1 MSRRDLG
8 SLFDE
13 EGQGATPVPSEA
25 QRPVSVET
33 PLLNDEARQMLE
45 ERSRAAREA
54 AARAAEVAAQK
65 GKEIGMAA
73 LGALGRMKEEHQS
86 RAQAKAEATAAAREA
101 AEPELGRGA
110 MIAAS
115 IELPTTEPETRIDAN
130 PETKRSH
137 KYVWLAALMLALV
150 AIAGGAYWWSTRPIS
165 ESAVTSKTPLPEAR
179 PAEKVTAPVATDPI
193 QVPDMTAPVPVI
205 EREPASAYGGEPIP
219 ATPVIEQP
227 AKSFTPPEPNSD
239 PVPVKPE
246 PNPNSRPRSI
256 SAPVPAASNQ
266 EDQQI
271 EQIQDFGKQLDA
283 LSGR

>member
-1 MSRRDLG
+1 
-8 SLFDE
+8 
-13 EGQGATPVPSEA
+13 
-25 QRPVSVET
+25 
-33 PLLNDEARQMLE
+33 MLE

-65 GKEIGMAA
+65 GKEIGKAA
-73 LGALGRMKEEHQS
+73 LGALDRMKEEHQR
-86 RAQAKAEATAAAREA
+86 RAMAKAGAKTAVKVAPA
-101 AEPELGRGA
+101 G
-110 MIAAS
+110 
-115 IELPTTEPETRIDAN
+115 IERSVDRTAPAQIDA
-130 PETKRSH
+130 PAAKRSH
-137 KYVWLAALMLALV
+137 KYVWLGIVVLVLV
-150 AIAGGAYWWSTRPIS
+150 AIAGGAYWWSTRP
-165 ESAVTSKTPLPEAR
+165 ESKPTEPSKADLPEAK
-179 PAEKVTAPVATDPI
+179 PVETVAAPVAHEPI

-227 AKSFTPPEPNSD
+227 AQSFTPPEPNPD

-246 PNPNSRPRSI
+246 PNPISRPRSI

-266 EDQQI
+266 EDEQI